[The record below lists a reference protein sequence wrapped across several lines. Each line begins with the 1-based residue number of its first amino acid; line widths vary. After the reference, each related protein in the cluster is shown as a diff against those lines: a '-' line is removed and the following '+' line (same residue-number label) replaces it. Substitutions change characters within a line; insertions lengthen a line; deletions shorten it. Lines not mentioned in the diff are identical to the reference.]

1 MSRSVTIAF
10 TGDIGF
16 DHYMYKKWEDP
27 ELGFCTETLAWIYA
41 GQGYREEAKK
51 IYSRLMLRYPE
62 KSAYFA
68 SLIEKLD
75 EEIKK

>member
-1 MSRSVTIAF
+1 MDEDNYFSKFKVARSEE
-10 TGDIGF
+10 GDIRG
-16 DHYMYKKWEDP
+16 WEDP
-27 ELGFCTETLAWIYA
+27 ELGLCTETLAWIYA
-41 GQGYREEAKK
+41 EQGYREEAKK

-62 KSAYFA
+62 KITYFA